1 MNSSYLCRP
10 YLLVVDARIPLPAGL
25 VSADEFGTALE
36 HECTCHTAVWD
47 WQVCQHNLDVVRVV
61 GVENTLYCCLIM
73 SGLHV
78 MYKFIGWKSTKTHH
92 HHHHHHQHEFSVGW
106 WAVHPMVTR
115 RRMEER
121 QSGNSDFCSFSLW
134 WLHWTVRIDRKSSQ
148 QHLPMRS
155 SQRFWHAKFHLLYII
170 YSPKSYN
177 SLEHL

>member
-106 WAVHPMVTR
+106 WAVHPMATR

-121 QSGNSDFCSFSLW
+121 QSGNSDFLLLQPLMTSLDSQDRQEEQPTASSHAFVSEI
-134 WLHWTVRIDRKSSQ
+134 LACQIPFTVY
-148 QHLPMRS
+148 
-155 SQRFWHAKFHLLYII
+155 YI
-170 YSPKSYN
+170 
-177 SLEHL
+177 